1 MFEGLKKL
9 VFIHSK
15 SKISNDKYSKI
26 LNNSNISEN
35 TMKENKFT
43 NIFNKIYQIIA
54 NQKKI
59 TNLKNFICLFAKKS
73 IKDISNLLG
82 ILCTN
87 ILNTIK
93 NAWKYIC
100 SNLLKFLFIATI
112 IISFIIFDDFW
123 ELCINRIWINPIIS
137 SLVGNECWV
146 IPIYSFF
153 ILIYYINEV
162 INSKLINKTRL
173 KFLLAFLVVYLF
185 CFFSE
190 KWDYSLIIPNNQYT
204 AWTNIFILLPFIGEL
219 IIITKITF
227 KNKSKNTQEE
237 QCLEIEKVYNVEDSY
252 QRNKL
257 YITTY
262 KTLESCFYSEC
273 SFAFGITGLWGSGK
287 TTFINN
293 LKEQYKKDTSVSI
306 IEFEPW
312 KSDTTDAIIR
322 NFFTILCQELRLY
335 IPNISSALD
344 KYIDLLLDEDSAK
357 PLKIVIK
364 PLYRIFNPKLNPYKD
379 IKSILE
385 KSKHKTIVFID
396 DIDRLNVDEIKEIL
410 RLIRN
415 TANFPFIQF
424 IVAYDKD
431 YVCKTLKRDGIYNP
445 ELYLKKFFNAEISL
459 PKSEERI
466 ICNEL
471 QTRISKTINT
481 IWGIPKEDTRIH
493 NMVYYRSDE
502 YTNSIIDC
510 LLVPKILYTIRDVIR
525 FNNLFF
531 LLSETYREQKVEAE
545 IEFQDLFYLELL
557 NYRYSNIYSVLCN
570 TPLSILKLNEYSLSL
585 KPEAKE
591 IIQKLNIDNQDID
604 IVYDILCYLFSH
616 SRRTNSMS
624 YLRNYSR
631 YFMYRLDNK
640 ILTTSEFLRLDNI
653 EEQNFKDHIDTL
665 YTTKYPSEFENQILE
680 ILNQI
685 PFNNKSHNNNVLYK
699 KVYKIITQI
708 LTHTK
713 LRSLRDEVTTVVLK
727 HLRAL
732 QCIDKKHL
740 REMLNLFNHVDF
752 NTKPTPY
759 FDMDNFLMSI
769 LFKENLAVKLRTEIK
784 DDEYEIIHT
793 FLSTTSN
800 SIIVSSGLTTFID
813 NCRNNNIN
821 ESNLL
826 IPLTELS
833 NIQLNYFINCKDKL
847 SPEGFSLFSNCWEN
861 KNIATQQM
869 RLRNEA
875 LNIMKEEIEK
885 TPNKYFKMFIRKG
898 DSSHPKFNTVFPE
911 LYYEAIFGSKENFEA
926 FLDSCNSNSAEEKR
940 VKNYWML
947 YKYNE
952 YSPIKFKNQG
962 NVQDKIDNC
971 FRDEIRQ
978 LKELLY
984 IKEQI
989 DETGAINDELTNKFE
1004 NNNLYI
1010 KLRGDIL
1017 RIINNLKN

>member
-15 SKISNDKYSKI
+15 SKVSNDKYSKI

-35 TMKENKFT
+35 TMKENKF
-43 NIFNKIYQIIA
+43 
-54 NQKKI
+54 
-59 TNLKNFICLFAKKS
+59 
-73 IKDISNLLG
+73 
-82 ILCTN
+82 TN

-162 INSKLINKTRL
+162 IHSKLINKTRL

-204 AWTNIFILLPFIGEL
+204 AWANIFILLPFIGEL

-293 LKEQYKKDTSVSI
+293 LKEQYKKDSSVSI

-364 PLYRIFNPKLNPYKD
+364 PLYRIFNPELNPYKD

-385 KSKHKTIVFID
+385 KSKHKTVVFID

-431 YVCKTLKRDGIYNP
+431 YVCEILKRDGIYNP
-445 ELYLKKFFNAEISL
+445 ELYLEKFFNIEISL

-640 ILTTSEFLRLDNI
+640 ILTTSDFLMLENI
-653 EEQNFKDHIDTL
+653 EENNFGNIVDQMYKD
-665 YTTKYPSEFENQILE
+665 KYSSEFENQILE
-680 ILNQI
+680 ILKQI

-713 LRSLRDEVTTVVLK
+713 LRPLRDEVTTVVLK
-727 HLRAL
+727 HLRTL

-740 REMLNLFNHVDF
+740 REMLNLFNLIDF
-752 NTKPTPY
+752 NVKPTPY

-769 LFKENLAVKLRTEIK
+769 LIKENLKVKLRTNVEA
-784 DDEYEIIHT
+784 DEYEIIHT

-800 SIIVSSGLTTFID
+800 STRVSSGLTTFID
-813 NCRNNNIN
+813 NCRNIN

-847 SPEGFSLFSNCWEN
+847 SPEGFSLFSNCCEN

-875 LNIMKEEIEK
+875 LNIMKEEIER
-885 TPNKYFKMFIRKG
+885 TPNKYFKMFIQEG
-898 DSSHPKFNTVFPE
+898 YSSHPEFNTVFPE
-911 LYYEAIFGSKENFEA
+911 PYYEAIFGSKDNFEA
-926 FLDSCNSNSAEEKR
+926 FLDSCNSKSVEEER
-940 VKNYWML
+940 IKNYWML
-947 YKYNE
+947 YKYNG
-952 YSPIKFKNQG
+952 YSAINFENQG